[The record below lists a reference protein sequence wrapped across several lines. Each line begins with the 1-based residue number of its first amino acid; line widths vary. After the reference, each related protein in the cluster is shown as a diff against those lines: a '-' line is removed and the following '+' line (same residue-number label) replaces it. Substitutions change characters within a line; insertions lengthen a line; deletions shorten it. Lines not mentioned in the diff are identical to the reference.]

1 MIKRTTMRVLITMV
15 TSVVISNILYLISDK
30 INILEKFSVAL
41 NDIDFTDL
49 YYQYDRKVSLDSN
62 ICIINIGLLPR
73 EDLGRLIEKVSNF
86 NPKVIGGDIFFDV
99 NNDTLN
105 PLGTDTLKSKIKNVK
120 NLVLASAYRGI
131 DRNGNDSIE
140 TQSPLIREFVKEGI
154 VSFNVPKEDPL
165 YGTVRSFSPII
176 HINGKKHLSFSFLLA
191 SYYDST
197 LLKYANE
204 EDMYIKWFGY
214 ANGDGNIYNEIS
226 YKGVFLTY
234 NWSDVFEEKIGHNEI
249 KDKIVL
255 LGYLGETLNGP
266 RIANELFYSPLNSKI
281 IGRSLPDLYHTELHA
296 NAIKMIIDREF
307 VKHSALFD
315 LMYNLLILIFF
326 ILALNWIK
334 NKSDKFYPIT
344 SKILLIIVVNIF
356 VIGVV
361 AIYHISNAEVK
372 ILIGEGIVTML
383 IIPDTFDILE
393 SNVFNRLKI

>member
-1 MIKRTTMRVLITMV
+1 MRVLITMV
-15 TSVVISNILYLISDK
+15 ASVVISNILYLISDK

-86 NPKVIGGDIFFDV
+86 NPKVIGGDVFFDV

-105 PLGTDTLKSKIKNVK
+105 PLGTDTLRNKIKNVK

-140 TQSPLIREFVKEGI
+140 TQSPLIREFIKEGI

-176 HINGKKHLSFSFLLA
+176 SINGKKHLSFSFLLA

-214 ANGDGNIYNEIS
+214 ANSDGDTYNGIS
-226 YKGVFLTY
+226 YRGVFQTY
-234 NWSDVFEEKIGHNEI
+234 NWSDVFEDKIGYYEI
-249 KDKIVL
+249 KGKIIL
-255 LGYLGETLNGP
+255 LGYLGETLKGP

-281 IGRSLPDLYHTELHA
+281 IGRSLPDLYGTELHA

-315 LMYNLLILIFF
+315 LIYNLLILILF

-344 SKILLIIVVNIF
+344 SKVLLIIVVNIF

-361 AIYHISNAEVK
+361 AIYYISNAELK